1 MKKFLTVGAS
11 GFIGTNILNLLPS
24 KIDLTII
31 SSNKKK
37 IIEKI
42 KKKNFFRITIKNYN
56 FISFKNKNSIQEIDV
71 IINCTGAY
79 PKKNNIKKLIFLNY
93 RIPKLLFDLSVSKKP
108 KQFININTLLKNR
121 KSTYVKYKHKLSD
134 YFKSKLNNTKV
145 LDLFIGHLYGDV
157 RNKKEFIYSTIIKI
171 LKKEKILNFTKGQQK
186 RDFIHIKDFRNLF
199 KKILKIKTN
208 KKYSKF
214 DISSFKN
221 YSIKSV
227 ILLIKK
233 ITLSNVDINFGYF
246 KYRKGEDF
254 SIKGDIKTLS
264 RFNWKPK
271 IKLSNGI
278 KLLLKE
284 IKIEQLRRE
293 IN

>member
-1 MKKFLTVGAS
+1 MKKFLIVGAS

>member
-1 MKKFLTVGAS
+1 M
-11 GFIGTNILNLLPS
+11 
-24 KIDLTII
+24 
-31 SSNKKK
+31 
-37 IIEKI
+37 
-42 KKKNFFRITIKNYN
+42 
-56 FISFKNKNSIQEIDV
+56 
-71 IINCTGAY
+71 
-79 PKKNNIKKLIFLNY
+79 
-93 RIPKLLFDLSVSKKP
+93 
-108 KQFININTLLKNR
+108 
-121 KSTYVKYKHKLSD
+121 
-134 YFKSKLNNTKV
+134 
-145 LDLFIGHLYGDV
+145 YGDV
-157 RNKKEFIYSTIIKI
+157 NNKKELIHSTIIKI

-186 RDFIHIKDFRNLF
+186 RDFIHIQDFRKLF

-208 KKYSKF
+208 KRYSKF

-233 ITLSNVDINFGYF
+233 ITLSNIDVNFGYF

-264 RFNWKPK
+264 RFNWNPK

-284 IKIEQLRRE
+284 IKIELLKQKQLK
-293 IN
+293 I

>member
-1 MKKFLTVGAS
+1 MKKFLIVGAS
-11 GFIGTNILNLLPS
+11 GFIGTNILNLLPP

-31 SSNKKK
+31 TTNKKK
-37 IIEKI
+37 ITKLI
-42 KKKNFFRITIKNYN
+42 KKKKFSQITIKNYN
-56 FISFKNKNSIQEIDV
+56 FISVRNKHMIQDVDV

-93 RIPKLLFDLSVSKKP
+93 KFPKLLFDFSINKKP
-108 KQFININTLLKNR
+108 KQFININTLLRNKV
-121 KSTYVKYKHKLSD
+121 SPYVKYKHKLSD
-134 YFKSKLNNTKV
+134 YFKLKHENTKV

-157 RNKKEFIYSTIIKI
+157 NNKKELIYSTIIKI
-171 LKKEKILNFTKGQQK
+171 LRKDKMLNFTKGQQK
-186 RDFIHIKDFRNLF
+186 RDFIHIHDFRKLF

-221 YSIKSV
+221 YSIKFV

-233 ITLSNVDINFGYF
+233 ITLSNIDINFGYF
-246 KYRKGEDF
+246 KYRKGEDY

-264 RFNWKPK
+264 RFNWKPT
-271 IKLSNGI
+271 INLSNGI

-284 IKIEQLRRE
+284 IKIGQ
-293 IN
+293 

>member
-1 MKKFLTVGAS
+1 MKKFLIIGAS

-24 KIDLTII
+24 KIDLTIVT
-31 SSNKKK
+31 SNKKK

-42 KKKNFFRITIKNYN
+42 KKKNFSRITIKNYN
-56 FISFKNKNSIQEIDV
+56 FISFKNKNIIQEIDV

-79 PKKNNIKKLIFLNY
+79 PKKNNLKKLIFLNY
-93 RIPKLLFDLSVSKKP
+93 RIPKLLFDLSVNQKP

-134 YFKSKLNNTKV
+134 YFKSKLKNTKV

-157 RNKKEFIYSTIIKI
+157 CNKKEFIYSTIIKI

-186 RDFIHIKDFRNLF
+186 RDFIHIKDFRKLF

-214 DISSFKN
+214 DVSSFKN

-233 ITLSNVDINFGYF
+233 ITFSNIDINFGYF

-271 IKLSNGI
+271 IKLSDGI

-293 IN
+293 TS

>member
-1 MKKFLTVGAS
+1 M
-11 GFIGTNILNLLPS
+11 
-24 KIDLTII
+24 
-31 SSNKKK
+31 
-37 IIEKI
+37 
-42 KKKNFFRITIKNYN
+42 
-56 FISFKNKNSIQEIDV
+56 
-71 IINCTGAY
+71 
-79 PKKNNIKKLIFLNY
+79 
-93 RIPKLLFDLSVSKKP
+93 
-108 KQFININTLLKNR
+108 
-121 KSTYVKYKHKLSD
+121 
-134 YFKSKLNNTKV
+134 
-145 LDLFIGHLYGDV
+145 YGDV
-157 RNKKEFIYSTIIKI
+157 CNKKEFIYSTIIKI

-186 RDFIHIKDFRNLF
+186 RDFIHIKDFRKLF

-214 DISSFKN
+214 DVSSFKN

-233 ITLSNVDINFGYF
+233 ITFSNIDINFGYF

-271 IKLSNGI
+271 IKLSDGI

>member
-1 MKKFLTVGAS
+1 MKKFLIVGAS

-24 KIDLTII
+24 KIDLTIVT
-31 SSNKKK
+31 SNKKK

-42 KKKNFFRITIKNYN
+42 KKKNFSRITIKNYN
-56 FISFKNKNSIQEIDV
+56 FISFKNKNIIQEIDV

-79 PKKNNIKKLIFLNY
+79 PKKNNLKKLIFLNY
-93 RIPKLLFDLSVSKKP
+93 RIPKLLFDLSVNQKP

-134 YFKSKLNNTKV
+134 YFKSKLKNTKV

-157 RNKKEFIYSTIIKI
+157 CNKKEFIYSTIIKI

-186 RDFIHIKDFRNLF
+186 RDFIHIKDFRKLF

-214 DISSFKN
+214 DVSSFKN

-233 ITLSNVDINFGYF
+233 ITFSNIDINFGYF

-271 IKLSNGI
+271 IKLSDGI